1 MYRPA
6 TDRTC
11 TGAQCHAHPMVYTAD
26 QLVPLQP
33 RDVTASPA
41 KQAGLVI
48 CGRLLPRAAAT
59 DASLYVPTTTLP
71 YLQHF

>member
-11 TGAQCHAHPMVYTAD
+11 TGAQCHTHLIVYTGD

-48 CGRLLPRAAAT
+48 GGRLLPRAAAT
-59 DASLYVPTTTLP
+59 DAGLHVPTITLP
-71 YLQHF
+71 YLQHI